1 MGHQIGVVQI
11 LFVFGRLL
19 IVSQQRATGWAAQK
33 TGWAAVHKSGQVL
46 RLGAIRPMTQ
56 IAFYEVFRKVILTMD
71 ARIGRLRLQTFA
83 TTNRAQEDIVHP
95 GSYAIAV
102 PENAND

>member
-1 MGHQIGVVQI
+1 
-11 LFVFGRLL
+11 
-19 IVSQQRATGWAAQK
+19 
-33 TGWAAVHKSGQVL
+33 
-46 RLGAIRPMTQ
+46 MTQ